1 MGGDRRIIRTIR
13 KALPAVVS
21 ILSRTAAPD
30 LAAHYSYSFRPGGAQ
45 ARKNKRREPEESG
58 SGSGFIADP
67 SGLVLTNKHVLESDT
82 AGYDVILADG
92 RRLPARVLSRDPVN
106 DVAILKIESEGK
118 FPTLRLGDA
127 RNAELGQSVLAIGNA
142 LGVFDNTVSRGI
154 ISGLSRS
161 IAAKDGDGPAH
172 ELRGLIQTD
181 AAINPGNSGGP
192 LVNLRGEAVG
202 INVAVIANAQSIGF
216 AIPINAAERDLTD
229 IRKYGHLRRPF
240 LGLRYLALD
249 GRLKKTFGL
258 SVDRGVLLL
267 PEGPESP
274 AVMAGSPA
282 AKAGLRDKDILLGL
296 NGKPLDAQNTIQSA
310 LDLSA
315 VGDKWELQV
324 LRNGK
329 ALRIN
334 VVLAERF

>member
-1 MGGDRRIIRTIR
+1 MGDRRIIRTIR
-13 KALPAVVS
+13 RALPAVVS

-30 LAAHYSYSFRPGGAQ
+30 LADHYSYSFRPGTVQ
-45 ARKNKRREPEESG
+45 ARKNKRRVPESG
-58 SGSGFIADP
+58 DSGSGFIADP
-67 SGLVLTNKHVLESDT
+67 SGLILTNKHVLGTS
-82 AGYDVILADG
+82 AGHDVILADG

-106 DVAILKIESEGK
+106 DVAILKIENGGK
-118 FPTLRLGDA
+118 FPALKLGDA
-127 RNAELGQSVLAIGNA
+127 QRAELGQSVLAIGNA
-142 LGVFDNTVSRGI
+142 LGVFENTVSRGI

-161 IAAKDGDGPAH
+161 ISAKDGDGPAH

-202 INVAVIANAQSIGF
+202 INVAVIASAQSIGF
-216 AIPINAAERDLTD
+216 AIPINAAERDLED

-258 SVDRGVLLL
+258 PVDRGVLLL

-296 NGKPLDAQNTIQSA
+296 NGKPLDAKNTIQSA
-310 LDLSA
+310 LDLAA
-315 VGDKWELQV
+315 VGDRWEMQV